1 MTMTGIDFKMR
12 RGLIWLSENGKDIR
26 ESVEEILTEAKS
38 ANAELAQITGSLASV
53 EADVTEIASTA
64 TDTKDNTDTMKA
76 SLTSLD
82 TEARQTNTKLD
93 TVISKLDTLNT
104 SITSLAAKIEAVI
117 SAINTQGAAIV
128 SAIQSTGGGA

>member
-38 ANAELAQITGSLASV
+38 ANTELTRITGSLASV
-53 EADVTEIASTA
+53 EADVVEIASTA

-82 TEARQTNTKLD
+82 TKAGQTNTKLD

-117 SAINTQGAAIV
+117 SAVNTQGAAIV

>member
-38 ANAELAQITGSLASV
+38 ANAELTQIIGSLASV
-53 EADVTEIASTA
+53 EADVAGIASTA

-76 SLTSLD
+76 SLTSLG
-82 TEARQTNTKLD
+82 TKAGQTNTKLD
-93 TVISKLDTLNT
+93 TVISKLNTLNT

-117 SAINTQGAAIV
+117 SAVNTQGAAIV